1 VNEHG
6 KSPDGFDDEE
16 LIRSEFDSIVSGLS
30 LDESTP
36 NTYLDDLER
45 AERQEGLQK
54 FGDRRYNE
62 EDGFAQPNPPRANLF
77 EQFRLAKN
85 AIKRWFNRPYREDD
99 GVNL

>member
-6 KSPDGFDDEE
+6 KSPDEFDEE
-16 LIRSEFDSIVSGLS
+16 DLIRSEFDSIVSGLS

-45 AERQEGLQK
+45 IENLEAQNLDES
-54 FGDRRYNE
+54 
-62 EDGFAQPNPPRANLF
+62 FAQPNPPRANPIDLF
-77 EQFRLAKN
+77 RSAKV

>member
-1 VNEHG
+1 MNEHG
-6 KSPDGFDDEE
+6 KSPDEFDEE
-16 LIRSEFDSIVSGLS
+16 DLIRSEFDSIVSGLS

-45 AERQEGLQK
+45 IEKIEGQNL
-54 FGDRRYNE
+54 DE
-62 EDGFAQPNPPRANLF
+62 GFAQPTPPGANPIDLF
-77 EQFRLAKN
+77 RSAKV

>member
-6 KSPDGFDDEE
+6 KSPDEFDDEE

-36 NTYLDDLER
+36 NTYLDDLEN
-45 AERQEGLQK
+45 AERLEK
-54 FGDRRYNE
+54 FGGAGQKD
-62 EDGFAQPNPPRANLF
+62 EDGFSQPIPPRANLF
-77 EQFRLAKN
+77 EQFRLAKI
-85 AIKRWFNRPYREDD
+85 AIKRWFHRPYREDD

>member
-1 VNEHG
+1 MNEHG
-6 KSPDGFDDEE
+6 KSPDEFDDEE

-36 NTYLDDLER
+36 NTYLDDLEN
-45 AERQEGLQK
+45 AERLEK
-54 FGDRRYNE
+54 FGGASQIDD
-62 EDGFAQPNPPRANLF
+62 DGFSQPIPPRANLF
-77 EQFRLAKN
+77 EQFRLAKI

>member
-1 VNEHG
+1 MNEHG
-6 KSPDGFDDEE
+6 KSPDEFDEE
-16 LIRSEFDSIVSGLS
+16 DLIRSEFDSIVSGLS

-45 AERQEGLQK
+45 IEKIEGRNL
-54 FGDRRYNE
+54 DE
-62 EDGFAQPNPPRANLF
+62 GFAQPNPPGANPIDLF
-77 EQFRLAKN
+77 RSAKV